1 MTIDQNAL
9 GMLNQSGDLIAVFSA
24 DGSLLVANDSFTR
37 QFGSAENFAFS
48 DLIPDG
54 ADLIS
59 SVLDAHEK
67 GKQVR
72 LDLEVPATQYGSL
85 ILDARLFVAEDSDR
99 QIVMTARDVSSDR
112 AYVRQLEHKATTDEL
127 TGAFN
132 RTQLLIMLSQAIRL
146 SIRSKSTGCFL
157 FFDLNGFKNIN
168 DSLGHDAGDKL
179 LVETVRVL
187 KANLRESDV
196 VARVGG
202 DEFAIILNSTD
213 SELGSK
219 KAAQLAEAISSISVG
234 DQHEVTV
241 SIGLVEFPSSDRS
254 PEEIITTADHAMY
267 QAKRESKAVV
277 VSDLAP
283 G

>member
-1 MTIDQNAL
+1 MTLDPKTL
-9 GMLNQSGDLIAVFSA
+9 GLLNQSEDLIAVFSTY
-24 DGSLLVANDSFTR
+24 GSLVTANESFER
-37 QFGSAENFAFS
+37 QLGPSRKFAELFRDNAE
-48 DLIPDG
+48 LI
-54 ADLIS
+54 A

-72 LDLEVPATQYGSL
+72 LDLEVRTTQKDPL
-85 ILDARLFVAEDSDR
+85 ILDALLFVAEDSDR
-99 QIVMTARDVSSDR
+99 QIVMAARDVTSDR

-157 FFDLNGFKNIN
+157 FLDLNGFKNIN

-179 LVETVRVL
+179 LIETVRVL

-196 VARVGG
+196 VAMVGG

-219 KAAQLAEAISSISVG
+219 KAAQLAEAISSISAG
-234 DQHEVTV
+234 DQYGVTV
-241 SIGLVEFPSSDRS
+241 SIGLIEFPSSDRS
-254 PEEIITTADHAMY
+254 PEEIVTAADHAMY
-267 QAKRESKAVV
+267 RAKRESRSVV
-277 VSDLAP
+277 VGDQ
-283 G
+283 